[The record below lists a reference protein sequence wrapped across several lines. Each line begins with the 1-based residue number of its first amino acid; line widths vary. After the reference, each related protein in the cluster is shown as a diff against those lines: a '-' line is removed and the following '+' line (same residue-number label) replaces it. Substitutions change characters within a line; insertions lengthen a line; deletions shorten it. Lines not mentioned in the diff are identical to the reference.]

1 MTKFQPQMRQKKI
14 IITPQNEFV
23 YDSCDDAVIFNISVI
38 DENGVSVPTADNLIK
53 FTADG
58 GEIIGVGNGDPN
70 SHEADKAE
78 ERHLFNGLCQVIV
91 KQSDGAENVTVTATS
106 DGLESATATVKS
118 VANENKKI
126 FIPSVNEKYI
136 AKWRQA
142 VDLSETRPD
151 PNVKIEDHDMNTW
164 GIVSVGSGYDDKF
177 KNITGYGLYKTTVN
191 INEND
196 NFIVFRE
203 LTGNEVEVFVNG
215 EQKFKGE
222 CQWGR
227 KVEINV
233 SDVNGDADIAVIVN
247 STKADGNG
255 GISKPV
261 VITD

>member
-1 MTKFQPQMRQKKI
+1 MYRPPGTHFSAGHAGPALR
-14 IITPQNEFV
+14 
-23 YDSCDDAVIFNISVI
+23 D
-38 DENGVSVPTADNLIK
+38 DNLIK

>member
-1 MTKFQPQMRQKKI
+1 M
-14 IITPQNEFV
+14 
-23 YDSCDDAVIFNISVI
+23 
-38 DENGVSVPTADNLIK
+38 
-53 FTADG
+53 
-58 GEIIGVGNGDPN
+58 
-70 SHEADKAE
+70 
-78 ERHLFNGLCQVIV
+78 
-91 KQSDGAENVTVTATS
+91 
-106 DGLESATATVKS
+106 
-118 VANENKKI
+118 
-126 FIPSVNEKYI
+126 NEKYI
-136 AKWRQA
+136 AKWRQS

-177 KNITGYGLYKTTVN
+177 KGVTGYGLYKTTVN

-215 EQKFKGE
+215 EQKFKGD

>member
-1 MTKFQPQMRQKKI
+1 M
-14 IITPQNEFV
+14 
-23 YDSCDDAVIFNISVI
+23 
-38 DENGVSVPTADNLIK
+38 
-53 FTADG
+53 
-58 GEIIGVGNGDPN
+58 
-70 SHEADKAE
+70 
-78 ERHLFNGLCQVIV
+78 CQVIV

-118 VANENKKI
+118 VASENKKI

-177 KNITGYGLYKTTVN
+177 KGVTGYGLYKTTVN

-215 EQKFKGE
+215 EQKFNGD

-233 SDVNGDADIAVIVN
+233 SDVNGDTDIAVIVN
-247 STKADGNG
+247 STKADRNG
-255 GISKPV
+255 GISKPI

>member
-1 MTKFQPQMRQKKI
+1 MSKF
-14 IITPQNEFV
+14 
-23 YDSCDDAVIFNISVI
+23 
-38 DENGVSVPTADNLIK
+38 
-53 FTADG
+53 
-58 GEIIGVGNGDPN
+58 
-70 SHEADKAE
+70 
-78 ERHLFNGLCQVIV
+78 
-91 KQSDGAENVTVTATS
+91 
-106 DGLESATATVKS
+106 
-118 VANENKKI
+118 
-126 FIPSVNEKYI
+126 
-136 AKWRQA
+136 
-142 VDLSETRPD
+142 
-151 PNVKIEDHDMNTW
+151 W
-164 GIVSVGSGYDDKF
+164 GSLQ
-177 KNITGYGLYKTTVN
+177 YGLYKTTVN

-215 EQKFKGE
+215 EQKFKDD

>member
-1 MTKFQPQMRQKKI
+1 MFRLKKVLLKWSDILTAKRFAVTKFQPQMRQKKFV
-14 IITPQNEFV
+14 ITPQNEFV
-23 YDSCDDAVIFNISVI
+23 YDSCDDAVIFNISVV

-58 GEIIGVGNGDPN
+58 GEIIGVGNGVLILT
-70 SHEADKAE
+70 EADKAE

-106 DGLESATATVKS
+106 DGLESATATVES

-177 KNITGYGLYKTTVN
+177 KN
-191 INEND
+191 
-196 NFIVFRE
+196 
-203 LTGNEVEVFVNG
+203 
-215 EQKFKGE
+215 
-222 CQWGR
+222 
-227 KVEINV
+227 
-233 SDVNGDADIAVIVN
+233 VIRIRTLQN
-247 STKADGNG
+247 YR
-255 GISKPV
+255 
-261 VITD
+261 

>member
-1 MTKFQPQMRQKKI
+1 M
-14 IITPQNEFV
+14 
-23 YDSCDDAVIFNISVI
+23 
-38 DENGVSVPTADNLIK
+38 
-53 FTADG
+53 
-58 GEIIGVGNGDPN
+58 
-70 SHEADKAE
+70 
-78 ERHLFNGLCQVIV
+78 
-91 KQSDGAENVTVTATS
+91 
-106 DGLESATATVKS
+106 
-118 VANENKKI
+118 
-126 FIPSVNEKYI
+126 NEKYI

-177 KNITGYGLYKTTVN
+177 KNVTGYGLYKTTVN

-215 EQKFKGE
+215 EQKFKGD

>member
-1 MTKFQPQMRQKKI
+1 M
-14 IITPQNEFV
+14 
-23 YDSCDDAVIFNISVI
+23 
-38 DENGVSVPTADNLIK
+38 
-53 FTADG
+53 
-58 GEIIGVGNGDPN
+58 
-70 SHEADKAE
+70 
-78 ERHLFNGLCQVIV
+78 CQVIV
-91 KQSDGAENVTVTATS
+91 KQSDGAENVTVTAAS

-136 AKWRQA
+136 SKWRQA

-215 EQKFKGE
+215 EQKFKDD